1 MSISRLNRLEMLILV
16 SIERLLAGFRWQF
29 IDKVDALRRALK
41 KNFRHPDFL
50 FR

>member
-29 IDKVDALRRALK
+29 IDKVDALRRAPK
-41 KNFRHPDFL
+41 KSFRHPDFL
-50 FR
+50 FC